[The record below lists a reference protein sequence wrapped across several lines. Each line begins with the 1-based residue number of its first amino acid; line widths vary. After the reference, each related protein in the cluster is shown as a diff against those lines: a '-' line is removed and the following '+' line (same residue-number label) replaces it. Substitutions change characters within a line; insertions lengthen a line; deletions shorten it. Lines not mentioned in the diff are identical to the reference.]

1 MDEGSKM
8 KRHLVVLM
16 GLDGSGKTSQGELVA
31 KWLEGRGFKAQVV
44 WMRGESYLTLP
55 LLRVAKWLLRAPKAE
70 KRGEADTPESYRE
83 YTGKKRSLL
92 KSGVLRA
99 VWRTLVLFDFFI
111 TFRLAFGKIARGVAV
126 VILDR
131 YVYDSLIDI
140 VSGSGGGA
148 DEVRRLLRSGFVNM
162 FPRPDKV
169 VLLDLEP
176 AEAYR
181 RKDDI
186 PSLDYL
192 VERNGLY
199 RAIARDTGALIVDAS
214 KTIEAVQSAIREGL
228 SGWLDGLDPERGAG
242 GGVKPKSIHA

>member
-1 MDEGSKM
+1 M
-8 KRHLVVLM
+8 KRRLVVLM
-16 GLDGSGKTSQGELVA
+16 GLDGSGKTSQGNLLA
-31 KWLEGRGFKAQVV
+31 KWLEERGLRTQVV

-55 LLRVAKWLLRAPKAE
+55 LLKLAKWLLRAPRAK

-92 KSGVLRA
+92 KSGFLRA
-99 VWRTLVLFDFFI
+99 VWCTLVLLDFYI
-111 TFRLAFGKIARGVAV
+111 TFRLAFRKLAGGVRV
-126 VILDR
+126 VVLDR

-140 VSGSGGGA
+140 VSGSGGGTE
-148 DEVRRLLRSGFVNM
+148 EVRRLLKSRFVGI
-162 FPRPDKV
+162 FPRPDRV

-192 VERNGLY
+192 VERNDLY
-199 RAIARDTGALIVDAS
+199 RAIARDTGASVVDAS
-214 KTIEAVQSAIREGL
+214 GTIAGVESAVREAL
-228 SGWLDGLDPERGAG
+228 SGWVEGA
-242 GGVKPKSIHA
+242 AQ